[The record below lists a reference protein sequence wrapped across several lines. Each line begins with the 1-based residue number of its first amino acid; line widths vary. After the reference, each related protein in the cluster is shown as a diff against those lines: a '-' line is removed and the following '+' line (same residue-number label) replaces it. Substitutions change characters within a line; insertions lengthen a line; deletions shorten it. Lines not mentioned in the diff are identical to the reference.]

1 MVPAKLQETPST
13 ALIPAPAG
21 GFGKVLNSLHGLQ
34 QRLDDFSVEEV
45 IRAAATSEGL
55 IGQLSFLQVKLAGA
69 VALKKAL
76 SDAHRW
82 AADEIPAPDSAL
94 VALSSLEKY
103 STLNAILAIGNQLRE
118 AVLACPVIAPKS
130 ESVDPLAL
138 RSDASEAQSTPTSKS
153 SQATSIAPTADRD
166 SHRKSTDAKSNPM
179 PPWPKSKAE
188 PAAKP
193 SSARGKGEFDQRLL
207 DDLIKTYGDFAS
219 SPTSRAPIKTSTLAA
234 VNVKTKAER
243 IDTPAPITALTVIN
257 PDPVKPSEA
266 TNTVAGSVKSSPAEI
281 IPILEAEPA
290 KASGDNTKSL
300 TKQGDIDRQLKRIIK
315 DYGEYDLYPR
325 NNSLNV
331 KVAGMVAFALLG
343 LVLAL
348 FYLFKAPASIT
359 TAPANSIP
367 GGLNQPSGEATNHG
381 KEKK

>member
-13 ALIPAPAG
+13 ALIPVPAG

-45 IRAAATSEGL
+45 IRAATTSEGL

-82 AADEIPAPDSAL
+82 VDEIPAPDSAL
-94 VALSSLEKY
+94 IALSSLEKY
-103 STLNAILAIGNQLRE
+103 PALNAILMTGHQLRE
-118 AVLACPVIAPKS
+118 DVLACPAITPKS
-130 ESVDPLAL
+130 ESTDPLTLPSAV
-138 RSDASEAQSTPTSKS
+138 SEAGPAPTSES
-153 SQATSIAPTADRD
+153 AQATSITPTADRN
-166 SHRKSTDAKSNPM
+166 SNRKTPDAKSNPM
-179 PPWPKSKAE
+179 PPQPRSKAE
-188 PAAKP
+188 PAAKQSP
-193 SSARGKGEFDQRLL
+193 ARGKGEFDQRLL

-219 SPTSRAPIKTSTLAA
+219 SPTSRAPAKTSTPA
-234 VNVKTKAER
+234 VTNKTKAER
-243 IDTPAPITALTVIN
+243 TNPPAPTTALTVIN
-257 PDPVKPSEA
+257 SDPVKPSEA
-266 TNTVAGSVKSSPAEI
+266 TTTVAGSAKSSPTEI
-281 IPILEAEPA
+281 IPILETEPA
-290 KASGDNTKSL
+290 KKSGNNAKSL

-359 TAPANSIP
+359 TAPANSTP
-367 GGLNQPSGEATNHG
+367 GGLNQSSGEATNHG